1 MLNIRKGVIL
11 VLRSFDGTLKKT
23 NIILNIL
30 CAIIILLIAEG
41 VIYARY
47 MYSMSES
54 GSVGMGIMLTDVID
68 ISVALEDIKP
78 GNVKEAEFRIS
89 NTKDGIVSDL
99 RQIYTIKLTTTG
111 NLPLSYEIY
120 CKNSSQ
126 GIGTENAPAVLMP
139 GQQTE
144 QQGMLPGT
152 EEATHIYT
160 LKITWDDSEGQ
171 DNFQYSGIIDYASI
185 EVYSE
190 QVSDS

>member
-1 MLNIRKGVIL
+1 M
-11 VLRSFDGTLKKT
+11 LRSFDGTLKKM

-54 GSVGMGIMLTDVID
+54 GSVGMGVMLTDVID
-68 ISVALEDIKP
+68 ISVALENIKP

-99 RQIYTIKLTTTG
+99 RQIYTIKLMTTG
-111 NLPLSYEIY
+111 NLPLSYELY

-126 GIGTENAPAVLMP
+126 GIGTEEAAAVLIP

-144 QQGMLPGT
+144 QKGMLPGA